1 MKHSFLFSTSPLL
14 WSRYFGLI
22 SFPSGIK
29 KPLTSASLRNIR
41 GDFSV
46 HKRLIS
52 FPAICF
58 LFTCF
63 HFVLSLRPKGDALLL
78 NTKIPAYSRCRKSML
93 HAFQFSLLPEHI
105 DVKIAENN
113 GKSWRKSFF
122 RHKKLNILIF
132 QPRTH
137 CDKNEPYTAFSS
149 SAAFPVTMAVIGM
162 TSSLGTLRVTFPEM
176 AVGYG
181 CSTRCGLRQFVVDS
195 RHTVS
200 YQLLELGFDDFLVS
214 LCHFLGQDLVS
225 PLVKWL
231 PCNSSVRALYLPR
244 IGAILMLNK
253 PNTRT
258 QDTKK
263 MCVGRG
269 SHAE

>member
-78 NTKIPAYSRCRKSML
+78 NTKIPAYSRC
-93 HAFQFSLLPEHI
+93 
-105 DVKIAENN
+105 
-113 GKSWRKSFF
+113 
-122 RHKKLNILIF
+122 
-132 QPRTH
+132 
-137 CDKNEPYTAFSS
+137 
-149 SAAFPVTMAVIGM
+149 
-162 TSSLGTLRVTFPEM
+162 
-176 AVGYG
+176 
-181 CSTRCGLRQFVVDS
+181 GLRQFVVDS

-269 SHAE
+269 RHAE